1 MHLVAAFTSYAWSL
15 SSPLFS
21 LSLSKDSL
29 NAEVNGLSNED
40 SYPTKG
46 HKKPRSCWTRRT
58 LSMMLNA
65 FNEFS
70 IDDCCDDDH
79 SSHRHAVAAQES
91 DVLHD
96 GSVATLRSS
105 IVETSSKGLTFLEA
119 LRRSGKVRIIAE
131 CEEEDGK
138 YKQHCC
144 HHDGPAASEQTQ
156 PFIDIM
162 SSWCTNDMLSIDN
175 DDDIDAGVGGD
186 LIEDRHTGAIIEG
199 SQESRAILQSRQSD
213 YVTTERCL
221 FTRNADDVFTFEAN
235 PMGYSSQPAD
245 FDTLF
250 SALLDNDDEG
260 AIDMAA
266 AVPSRSEEPSSS
278 GTVNSVSDLLGP
290 ADARR
295 RTHATG
301 LTNSALLV
309 SANCN
314 GPSLRDLY
322 QQQRQR
328 RRAAQSELN
337 AMRSQHGNQ
346 LVALYD
352 QLVRQQSTASRVF
365 RRTISSALPTTTWR
379 VIARHVLK

>member
-1 MHLVAAFTSYAWSL
+1 
-15 SSPLFS
+15 
-21 LSLSKDSL
+21 
-29 NAEVNGLSNED
+29 
-40 SYPTKG
+40 
-46 HKKPRSCWTRRT
+46 
-58 LSMMLNA
+58 MLNA

-70 IDDCCDDDH
+70 LDDCCDDD
-79 SSHRHAVAAQES
+79 HAVAAQES

-96 GSVATLRSS
+96 GSATLRS

-119 LRRSGKVRIIAE
+119 LRRSGKLRIIAE
-131 CEEEDGK
+131 CEEEDDK

-144 HHDGPAASEQTQ
+144 NHDGPAAREQSQ

-162 SSWCTNDMLSIDN
+162 SSWCTNDTLSIDN

-199 SQESRAILQSRQSD
+199 SQESRAVPQSGRSD
-213 YVTTERCL
+213 SVTTERCL
-221 FTRNADDVFTFEAN
+221 FFTRDAGEVFPFKAKY
-235 PMGYSSQPAD
+235 PMGYSLQPAD

-260 AIDMAA
+260 ATDITAA
-266 AVPSRSEEPSSS
+266 APSRSEAPSSS
-278 GTVNSVSDLLGP
+278 GVSDLFGS
-290 ADARR
+290 ADTRR
-295 RTHATG
+295 RAHAAAG

-314 GPSLRDLY
+314 GPSSLRDLY

>member
-1 MHLVAAFTSYAWSL
+1 MFGHF
-15 SSPLFS
+15 PPPPFS
-21 LSLSKDSL
+21 LSLSK
-29 NAEVNGLSNED
+29 D

-46 HKKPRSCWTRRT
+46 HKKPRSSWTHHT
-58 LSMMLNA
+58 LSMMMLNA
-65 FNEFS
+65 SLNEFS
-70 IDDCCDDDH
+70 LDDCCDDDH
-79 SSHRHAVAAQES
+79 AVAAQDS

-96 GSVATLRSS
+96 GSGATLRSS

-131 CEEEDGK
+131 CEEEEDGK

-144 HHDGPAASEQTQ
+144 NHDGPAASEQTQ

-235 PMGYSSQPAD
+235 PMGYSLQPAD